1 MSDNGGTGSPGAF
14 VKNASLNVPFRGV
27 KGEVY
32 EGGIRVP
39 FVVQWK
45 GVLPAGRTL
54 EEPVSAL
61 DILPTALAA
70 AGVPPPP
77 GPLVEGVNLLPHLRG
92 ETQTPPH
99 DTLFWRWQS
108 SKAVRQGTWK
118 WVVANGRAKDELFD
132 LASDPDEQHD
142 LAGREPERVTSMAK
156 SCAAWDANNPPLDP
170 RHFIREGGPKPRRR
184 SAGDGA
190 GLPDESEI
198 PRRVSLPRT
207 VSEAMPP
214 LRPAPPTGVDR

>member
-1 MSDNGGTGSPGAF
+1 LSDNGGTGSPGAF

-27 KGEVY
+27 KSEVY

-77 GPLVEGVNLLPHLRG
+77 G
-92 ETQTPPH
+92 
-99 DTLFWRWQS
+99 
-108 SKAVRQGTWK
+108 
-118 WVVANGRAKDELFD
+118 
-132 LASDPDEQHD
+132 
-142 LAGREPERVTSMAK
+142 
-156 SCAAWDANNPPLDP
+156 
-170 RHFIREGGPKPRRR
+170 
-184 SAGDGA
+184 
-190 GLPDESEI
+190 
-198 PRRVSLPRT
+198 
-207 VSEAMPP
+207 
-214 LRPAPPTGVDR
+214 VDR